1 MGKIIRKDNRRAYQ
15 QDDGEITAWFPE
27 SEERMELSHEG
38 DPRYKKIFF
47 LLVMAG
53 LLYLILIFTIF

>member
-1 MGKIIRKDNRRAYQ
+1 MGKIVKQDNRPAYQ
-15 QDDGEITAWFPE
+15 QDDGEITAWFHE
-27 SEERMELSHEG
+27 SEEKMELSHKG
-38 DPRYKKIFF
+38 DPRYKKIFY